1 MEFVEAG
8 IVIVAGE
15 LDLELH
21 LILRD
26 GHPANLTRGTD
37 AWTAPRS
44 IRGTS
49 REFPV
54 FDGRSGFLAKE
65 GVRRASWWT
74 PANGGSRWA
83 RTTPDARGSDAGLR
97 HPEGPVVGGF
107 RVPSDLPKG
116 GPVYSGI
123 LLPGIDTGFPVTLTA
138 VKLF

>member
-1 MEFVEAG
+1 MGSVEFVEAG

-44 IRGTS
+44 IWGTS

-65 GVRRASWWT
+65 GVRRASGGLPPTVAVDGREQHQMPGGQT
-74 PANGGSRWA
+74 PACVTQRARW
-83 RTTPDARGSDAGLR
+83 
-97 HPEGPVVGGF
+97 
-107 RVPSDLPKG
+107 
-116 GPVYSGI
+116 
-123 LLPGIDTGFPVTLTA
+123 
-138 VKLF
+138 